1 MKVGNSVFR
10 WHPDIHRIYSE
21 TLYFFALRFRGYS
34 KALVSELVAELAE
47 RHGITGL
54 SAYEVF
60 GAFDVILKVWLT
72 PASLPV
78 ISSVLASRGA
88 LAAFPVFRVEE
99 MRAWPF
105 GDRLE
110 EKLLREL
117 PRNGLD
123 VERIQ
128 KRIAEGEV
136 PPEVDELTKR
146 GIAHVFHAEKG
157 VRFFSALRFE
167 EALNVNQER
176 FVKSQLFDLHDAP
189 SDRIGTLRNC
199 SVYWGQGFGKVFVE
213 GMTDDIVGVREGF
226 VESVVRKLAGMF
238 PEITTFTICQSDPHE
253 DDRIGR
259 DALGQFSAGKPAG
272 WIEQWFPDII
282 AASRD
287 AETYMAVQNVLEQ
300 HRSEIEVLSDDRKRN
315 LIAPLARAVLTG
327 DRDEV
332 VRTLLPWFARVE
344 ADLHSDKM
352 WFGFLRALLGK
363 SEKDISTV
371 NCSLRDS
378 LGLGKEKGKFIA
390 LGDQLN
396 LYIQAIKELDP
407 DSHLLKL
414 NPRPAEVT
422 QIRNEFAHGAFFDE
436 MRFVSRWKEILSLLL
451 QFIPLYD
458 AIQRRSA
465 AGMEG

>member
-1 MKVGNSVFR
+1 LPTLDAIRSAFATSTPR
-10 WHPDIHRIYSE
+10 E
-21 TLYFFALRFRGYS
+21 T
-34 KALVSELVAELAE
+34 VEDE
-47 RHGITGL
+47 
-54 SAYEVF
+54 YEVF

-72 PASLPV
+72 PSSLPV
-78 ISSVLASRGA
+78 ILSVLASRGA
-88 LAAFPVFRVEE
+88 LAAYPVFRVEE

-105 GDRLE
+105 REPLE
-110 EKLLREL
+110 ESLLGDL
-117 PRNGLD
+117 PRDGLN
-123 VERIQ
+123 VENIQ
-128 KRIAEGEV
+128 TKIEEGV
-136 PPEVDELTKR
+136 LPPEVEELVKR
-146 GIAHVFHAEKG
+146 GIAHIFHGEEG

-167 EALNVNQER
+167 EALSIKQER
-176 FVKSQLFDLHDAP
+176 FVKEQLFALHDVPMEAP
-189 SDRIGTLRNC
+189 GTLRNC

-213 GMTDDIVGVREGF
+213 GLTDDVVGVREGF
-226 VESVVRKLAGMF
+226 VERVVQGLGGMF

-300 HRSEIEVLSDDRKRN
+300 HRDEIEVLSDDRKRN

-327 DRDEV
+327 DSDEV

-352 WFGFLRALLGK
+352 WFGFLRALLGQ
-363 SEKDISTV
+363 SGKDIRDVS
-371 NCSLRDS
+371 NSLRDS
-378 LGLGKEKGKFIA
+378 IGLGREKGKFIA
-390 LGDQLN
+390 LGDQLD
-396 LYIQAIKELDP
+396 LYIHAIKEHDPESQLLELDP
-407 DSHLLKL
+407 K
-414 NPRPAEVT
+414 PAEVT

-436 MRFVSRWKEILSLLL
+436 RRFVSRWKEVLSLLL

-458 AIQRRSA
+458 AIQRRSTV
-465 AGMEG
+465 GREGR